1 MSIESIIPFNYL
13 ILCHPLLLLPS
24 IFLSIRVFY
33 NESTLCN
40 RWPKYWSFNFSINP
54 SSEYSVLISLR
65 INCFDLLA
73 SSLSRVFLKRVS
85 FKSLL
90 QHHNLKVS
98 FIWLLAFFMVQL
110 SHSYLTNQKNHSFA
124 YMDFWHLKACLCF

>member
-13 ILCHPLLLLPS
+13 ILFHLLLLLPT
-24 IFLSIRVFY
+24 IFLRIRVFY

-54 SSEYSVLISLR
+54 FCEYSVLISLR

-90 QHHNLKVS
+90 EKSLFQESSPAPQLES
-98 FIWLLAFFMVQL
+98 FISLALSLL
-110 SHSYLTNQKNHSFA
+110 YGPTLTFISDYRK
-124 YMDFWHLKACLCF
+124 KP